1 MEYTISN
8 DIQLLNNNFINY
20 NTNTV
25 NITNSNFSILDN
37 MGIDYDTIKYSTYSI
52 LILIIRLL
60 IK

>member
-1 MEYTISN
+1 MEYIISN
-8 DIQLLNNNFINY
+8 DFQLLNNNFINY

-37 MGIDYDTIKYSTYSI
+37 IDIDYHTIKYSTYSI